1 MNQPR
6 IFLSPPHL
14 SGNEQAYLSEVF
26 ASNWIAPVGPQ
37 LAEFERRFAARL
49 GLRYAV
55 AVASGTAAL
64 HLALRRVGLKPGDEV
79 LCSAFTFCASA
90 NPILY
95 EHARPVFIDA
105 DAATWNIDPQ
115 LLDDEL
121 REASQQNR
129 LPRAAVVVDLLGQ
142 SADMDPINE
151 ICGRYGIPVIE
162 DAAEALGATYKDR
175 AAGASGWCSA
185 FSFNGNKI
193 ITTSGGGILCSN
205 DEQLIEKAR
214 HWSTQA
220 KDPGHLYFHSEL
232 GFNYRM
238 SNVLAAIGLG
248 QLDVLDDRIA
258 ARKRVNL
265 FYQKHLAD
273 VPGIRFMPIAEY
285 GEPNYWLSVI
295 RCDAKR
301 FGADVEAIRMA
312 LEAENIESRR
322 VWVPLP
328 QLPIYAGCRSRGGAV
343 ANAIFSE
350 SLCLPSG
357 SALQTEDL
365 ERIVGVIR
373 KCCRA

>member
-365 ERIVGVIR
+365 ERIVDVIR

>member
-1 MNQPR
+1 
-6 IFLSPPHL
+6 
-14 SGNEQAYLSEVF
+14 
-26 ASNWIAPVGPQ
+26 
-37 LAEFERRFAARL
+37 
-49 GLRYAV
+49 
-55 AVASGTAAL
+55 
-64 HLALRRVGLKPGDEV
+64 
-79 LCSAFTFCASA
+79 
-90 NPILY
+90 
-95 EHARPVFIDA
+95 
-105 DAATWNIDPQ
+105 
-115 LLDDEL
+115 
-121 REASQQNR
+121 
-129 LPRAAVVVDLLGQ
+129 
-142 SADMDPINE
+142 
-151 ICGRYGIPVIE
+151 
-162 DAAEALGATYKDR
+162 
-175 AAGASGWCSA
+175 
-185 FSFNGNKI
+185 
-193 ITTSGGGILCSN
+193 
-205 DEQLIEKAR
+205 
-214 HWSTQA
+214 
-220 KDPGHLYFHSEL
+220 
-232 GFNYRM
+232 
-238 SNVLAAIGLG
+238 VLAAIGLG